1 MYPIENEEKALF
13 QAFKNSSVTCFE
25 NENYVECLY
34 INEESFYTVSIFN
47 ISPKSPLN
55 LYGEILY
62 VSGSIIIFKREI
74 IQPAIL
80 FSFIFSLPVRKF
92 TLELILFK

>member
-1 MYPIENEEKALF
+1 MNVDKSNSNFMIHKLFYQHPDIHMHPIENEEKALF

-47 ISPKSPLN
+47 ISNLN
-55 LYGEILY
+55 LILSEKIDENIIEFGE
-62 VSGSIIIFKREI
+62 
-74 IQPAIL
+74 L
-80 FSFIFSLPVRKF
+80 FNKFIF
-92 TLELILFK
+92 